1 MKSKK
6 VLALLLSAGMTLSM
20 IAGCSQENTPAE
32 PADTV
37 EDQSQG
43 GNTDPAPDQGQT
55 PAPAGDT
62 TIVYATSTFGQK
74 FSPFFATTAYDM
86 EVVDLTQ
93 GGLLAADRGG
103 AVINNGIA
111 GENVVYNGSD
121 YHYDG
126 MGNVEVVQNA
136 DGSVDYNLT
145 MKEGIKFSDGVDAT
159 IDDVIF
165 TIYVLCDPT
174 YDGSSTIYALPINDL
189 TNNPNL
195 VQNPGY

>member
-6 VLALLLSAGMTLSM
+6 VMALLLSAGMTLTM
-20 IAGCSQENTPAE
+20 IAGCQQNETPV
-32 PADTV
+32 DTPDAV
-37 EDQSQG
+37 EDQSQE
-43 GNTDPAPDQGQT
+43 GNTDPAPDQSQ
-55 PAPAGDT
+55 AVEPAGDT

-126 MGNVEVVQNA
+126 MGDVEVVQNA

-165 TIYVLCDPT
+165 TI
-174 YDGSSTIYALPINDL
+174 
-189 TNNPNL
+189 
-195 VQNPGY
+195 

>member
-20 IAGCSQENTPAE
+20 IAGCSQENTPAV

-145 MKEGIKFSDGVDAT
+145 MKEGIKFSDGVANELT
-159 IDDVIF
+159 RSSSVAFLVSLVEGLVLIELTDDGDIWEVVVDI
-165 TIYVLCDPT
+165 
-174 YDGSSTIYALPINDL
+174 AL
-189 TNNPNL
+189 
-195 VQNPGY
+195 